1 MDTDSI
7 ITVIIMAVLVLLS
20 AYFSSTETAFSSLN
34 RIRLKNMADS
44 GSKRAK
50 QTLELAEKFDNL
62 LSTVLIGNNIV
73 NITLTSVA
81 TVFFIKHFG
90 DIGATLSTVVI
101 TLVVLL
107 FGEITPKSLAKECPE
122 KFAMFSYPYIRLLM
136 WLLTPLNFLFSCW
149 KKLLSKCFKFNNNN
163 VMTEDE
169 LLTIVDVAKNDG
181 GINEQES
188 ELIRS
193 AIEFNDLCA
202 EDILTP
208 RVDVAAIDIEDKNGE
223 ISKTFI
229 ESGFSRLPVY
239 RDSIDNIVGI
249 LNQKDFH
256 NYVYHHDKT
265 VEEVMGEPMFITG
278 SMPLSDLLK
287 KLQSEKS
294 HLAVIADEYGGTEGI
309 VTMED
314 ILEELVGEIW
324 DEHDSV
330 THDIVKTGDDCFKV
344 VCSMDFDEFA
354 EYFNISD
361 NTDSSTVGGW
371 VMERLG
377 KIADVGDMFSVQNLT
392 VLVTRTKEHRVVEVI
407 VKVKPANDEESEEE

>member
-44 GSKRAK
+44 GNKRAK
-50 QTLELAEKFDNL
+50 QTLELADRFDNL

-136 WLLTPLNFLFSCW
+136 WLLTPLNFIFSCW
-149 KKLLSKCFKFNNNN
+149 KKLLSKCFKFSNNN

-223 ISKTFI
+223 ISKKFI

-265 VEEVMGEPMFITG
+265 VEEVMSEPMFITG

-354 EYFNISD
+354 EYFSISD
-361 NTDSSTVGGW
+361 DTDSSTVGGW

-377 KIADVGDMFSVQNLT
+377 KIADVGDMFIVQNLT

-407 VKVKPANDEESEEE
+407 VKVKPVDNKESEEQ